1 TAMAAAANRCRSS
14 AITTSGAS
22 ARCAAI
28 TPQRSALKTPMA
40 IRPAAARKW
49 SAAPN
54 CCSRSRGWKMTSR
67 FASARSSTP
76 AWLANPMFLA
86 KCVPRPDCRCCGFRR
101 SVRSKS
107 ARRNRSGASLA
118 TRSRYSSLHSV
129 PSSDGVQR
137 VDRKPGQ
144 FKDKETTLK
153 RFHLLML
160 AAALAVCSLAAQ
172 AQAAEIKI
180 GFIDADRINRES
192 APAERATKKLEKEF
206 APREQELRKMEQ
218 QIKSLQG
225 QLEKDGLTMSE
236 TDRRN
241 KEQEL
246 GRQTREFQRLQREFR
261 EDLNLRR
268 NEELAALFE
277 RANKVIKQIAEA
289 EKFDLILQEAVYRN
303 PRIDITDKVLKALAA
318 DK

>member
-1 TAMAAAANRCRSS
+1 MKHFQLF
-14 AITTSGAS
+14 I
-22 ARCAAI
+22 
-28 TPQRSALKTPMA
+28 
-40 IRPAAARKW
+40 
-49 SAAPN
+49 
-54 CCSRSRGWKMTSR
+54 
-67 FASARSSTP
+67 
-76 AWLANPMFLA
+76 
-86 KCVPRPDCRCCGFRR
+86 
-101 SVRSKS
+101 
-107 ARRNRSGASLA
+107 
-118 TRSRYSSLHSV
+118 
-129 PSSDGVQR
+129 
-137 VDRKPGQ
+137 
-144 FKDKETTLK
+144 
-153 RFHLLML
+153 L
-160 AAALAVCSLAAQ
+160 AAALAFGALAVP
-172 AQAAEIKI
+172 AQAAELKI

-192 APAERATKKLEKEF
+192 VPAERATKKLEKEF
-206 APREQELRKMEQ
+206 APREQDLRKLEQ

-236 TDRRN
+236 SDRRT

-289 EKFDLILQEAVYRN
+289 EKFDLILQEAVYRS